1 MKRNLSSE
9 QQLFVSLFF
18 FSERQGSR
26 ESSNQHDSSLFPLR
40 STHTHEHVGAHNVLD
55 FNCISLGFVTYR
67 RTQVRGLFRA
77 PKEKEKKKK
86 SWQSVPANLA
96 SLPHL
101 KPHHHFFFFLFR
113 SWISRPI
120 FFFSSGKS
128 ANVRNDICSR
138 SSSPGGSQQKKKTDN
153 HEGPTTSATPLF
165 FPFKV
170 KKRKRKIFFSN
181 SVGSIFRHMPR
192 PSLH

>member
-86 SWQSVPANLA
+86 KLA
-96 SLPHL
+96 VGSSQFGLPT
-101 KPHHHFFFFLFR
+101 PPQTTSPFFFFSFQVVNFTSNL
-113 SWISRPI
+113 
-120 FFFSSGKS
+120 FFFLPAKAQTCATTFAHEAHHRGVH
-128 ANVRNDICSR
+128 N
-138 SSSPGGSQQKKKTDN
+138 KKKK
-153 HEGPTTSATPLF
+153 PTITRGQRRVPRHFSFPL
-165 FPFKV
+165 K
-170 KKRKRKIFFSN
+170 
-181 SVGSIFRHMPR
+181 
-192 PSLH
+192 

>member
-86 SWQSVPANLA
+86 KLA
-96 SLPHL
+96 VGSSQFGLPT
-101 KPHHHFFFFLFR
+101 PPQTTSPFFFFSFQVVNFTSNL
-113 SWISRPI
+113 
-120 FFFSSGKS
+120 FFFF
-128 ANVRNDICSR
+128 R
-138 SSSPGGSQQKKKTDN
+138 Q
-153 HEGPTTSATPLF
+153 
-165 FPFKV
+165 
-170 KKRKRKIFFSN
+170 KRKRAQ
-181 SVGSIFRHMPR
+181 RHLLTKLITGGFTTKKKNR
-192 PSLH
+192 QSRGANDECHATFLSL

>member
-77 PKEKEKKKK
+77 PKEKEKKKQK
-86 SWQSVPANLA
+86 KVGSRFQPIWPPYPTSN
-96 SLPHL
+96 HITI
-101 KPHHHFFFFLFR
+101 FFFLFR

-120 FFFSSGKS
+120 FFF
-128 ANVRNDICSR
+128 
-138 SSSPGGSQQKKKTDN
+138 
-153 HEGPTTSATPLF
+153 F
-165 FPFKV
+165 FRQ
-170 KKRKRKIFFSN
+170 KRKRAQ
-181 SVGSIFRHMPR
+181 RHLLTKLITGGFTTKKKNR
-192 PSLH
+192 QSRGANDECHATFLSL

>member
-120 FFFSSGKS
+120 FFF
-128 ANVRNDICSR
+128 
-138 SSSPGGSQQKKKTDN
+138 
-153 HEGPTTSATPLF
+153 F
-165 FPFKV
+165 FRQ
-170 KKRKRKIFFSN
+170 KRKRAQ
-181 SVGSIFRHMPR
+181 RHLLTKLITGGFTTKKKNR
-192 PSLH
+192 QSRGANDECHATFLSL